1 MLNRRADA
9 DKKLFKRLKA
19 DCPTH
24 GWTVEH
30 TTIAASNTL
39 SGQTTKTKYMH
50 RHFRPQHIFPGATV
64 RGHFT
69 RSQLLRL
76 LDMDEWKAYIAR
88 KNKDHPQQLYGFAR
102 VVD

>member
-1 MLNRRADA
+1 MADA
-9 DKKLFKRLKA
+9 EEELFKRLKA
-19 DCPTH
+19 DCPAH

-30 TTIAASNTL
+30 GTRASKVAL
-39 SGQTTKTKYMH
+39 SGQTTTAKYMH
-50 RHFRPQHIFPGATV
+50 QHFRPQPIFGGSRAGLP
-64 RGHFT
+64 HFS

-76 LDMDEWKAYIAR
+76 LDMDVWKAYIGR

>member
-1 MLNRRADA
+1 MADA
-9 DKKLFKRLKA
+9 EEELFKRLKA

-30 TTIAASNTL
+30 TTITASNTL
-39 SGQTTKTKYMH
+39 SGQSTRTKYMH
-50 RHFRPQHIFPGATV
+50 RHFRPQHIFPGAQAKNY
-64 RGHFT
+64 FT

-76 LDMDEWKAYIAR
+76 LDMDAWKAYIAR
-88 KNKDHPQQLYGFAR
+88 KNKDHPQQLYGFAS